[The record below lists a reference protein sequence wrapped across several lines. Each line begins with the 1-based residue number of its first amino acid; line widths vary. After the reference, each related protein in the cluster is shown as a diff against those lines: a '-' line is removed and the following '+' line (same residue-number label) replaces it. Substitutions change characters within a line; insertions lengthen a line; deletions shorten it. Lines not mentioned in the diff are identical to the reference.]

1 MTQRFIAI
9 TDHAPTVQWL
19 QQALDG
25 LGVVMHAEKR
35 SLSDVTAL
43 VNIASASIV
52 FVSLAR
58 NNVAQGVAFI
68 EGLLAAKPLLAVIVV
83 GDGLEH
89 ELVLSAMR
97 AGARDFI
104 TFGARSSEVADM
116 VRRVNE
122 RLPVSATMPVE
133 LGQMMVLASPR
144 PDTQGAFLVFNMA
157 VALQESCPEASI
169 LVLDIGAPH
178 GEILAMLD
186 MTAGFSFVD
195 ALRNLKRIDPT
206 LIESA
211 FPRHASGVRILSAP
225 PEGLKLEEVSTA
237 ELFLLLGSLRAHFTH
252 VLVNACGTQDEHLMA
267 LVVGNATVA
276 ALLVEQS
283 VTVCK
288 QTQDMIRRFERDNVP
303 CGQAMLVIDRYYPGI
318 SPDRNEIEHS
328 FAMKVAAAIP
338 AAPETRLRVA
348 NLGKPLFELAP
359 KDFLAQKLRQLVAE
373 LAHVKS
379 VQPPSVRD
387 RIMGMLGRGE
397 PGRSDAGRS
406 EAGRA

>member
-35 SLSDVTAL
+35 ALSDVTSL

-58 NNVAQGVAFI
+58 SNLTQGVSFI
-68 EGLLAAKPLLAVIVV
+68 EGLLAAKPMLAVIAV

-89 ELVLSAMR
+89 ELVLAAMR

-104 TFGARSSEVADM
+104 TYGARSSEVSDM

-122 RLPVSATMPVE
+122 RLPATASTPLEQGEMI
-133 LGQMMVLASPR
+133 VLASPR

-157 VALQESCPEASI
+157 VALQEARPDASV
-169 LVLDIGAPH
+169 LVLDIGMPH
-178 GEILAMLD
+178 GDILAMLD
-186 MTAGFSFVD
+186 MTASFSFSD
-195 ALRNLKRIDPT
+195 ALRNLKRIDAT

-225 PEGLKLEEVSTA
+225 PEGLRVEDVSTA
-237 ELFLLLGSLRAHFTH
+237 ELFLLLGSLRSHFSH
-252 VLVNACGTQDEHLMA
+252 ILVNACGTRDEHLVS
-267 LVVGNATVA
+267 LVVGNASA
-276 ALLVEQS
+276 AAFLVEQS
-283 VTVCK
+283 ITVCK
-288 QTQDMIRRFERDNVP
+288 QTQEMLRRFERDSVP
-303 CGQAMLVIDRYYPGI
+303 CEQAVLVIDRYYPGI
-318 SPDRNEIEHS
+318 SPDRNEIENS
-328 FAMKVAAAIP
+328 FAMKVAAVIP
-338 AAPETRLRVA
+338 AEPETRLRVS

-359 KDFLAQKLRQLVAE
+359 RDFLAQKLRQLVAE
-373 LAHVKS
+373 LAHVKT
-379 VQPPSVRD
+379 VQAPSVKE
-387 RIMGMLGRGE
+387 RIMGMLGRN
-397 PGRSDAGRS
+397 
-406 EAGRA
+406 EA